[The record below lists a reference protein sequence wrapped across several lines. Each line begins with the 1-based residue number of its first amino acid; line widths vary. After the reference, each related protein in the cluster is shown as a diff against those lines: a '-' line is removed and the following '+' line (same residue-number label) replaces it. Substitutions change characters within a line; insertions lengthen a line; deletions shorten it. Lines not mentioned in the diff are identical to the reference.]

1 MCLCGKC
8 LTGLQQ
14 RKNDVN
20 NPLLVR
26 KMCVKR
32 LCCLRQKTTS
42 TTNKKSKLN
51 SAVQKRR
58 SSTPPFLLMLF
69 YKPFCRVNICK
80 TDVFD
85 FFINQ
90 RFERN
95 FLPFAVNQRL
105 KNWRFRR
112 WLQINILEIGVFAV
126 FRACSNVIFMAN
138 IFCWGFVFQNLQR
151 RGFSIQIWQSHSVAT
166 SVSGLF
172 EFMANQRLKIYVFA
186 VFRVCGNAIF
196 MANIFLPV
204 VLSFETCS
212 LACLQCNFCVKV
224 VFLR

>member
-69 YKPFCRVNICK
+69 YKPFPMQVLEKLTLRR
-80 TDVFD
+80 
-85 FFINQ
+85 FINQ

-95 FLPFAVNQRL
+95 FLPFVANQRFR
-105 KNWRFRR
+105 NWRFCRFSCV
-112 WLQINILEIGVFAV
+112 W
-126 FRACSNVIFMAN
+126 
-138 IFCWGFVFQNLQR
+138 QR
-151 RGFSIQIWQSHSVAT
+151 NFHGKHF
-166 SVSGLF
+166 L
-172 EFMANQRLKIYVFA
+172 L
-186 VFRVCGNAIF
+186 RVC
-196 MANIFLPV
+196 
-204 VLSFETCS
+204 LSK
-212 LACLQCNFCVKV
+212 LAEARLFNTNLTKPQ
-224 VFLR
+224 RGD